1 MRLSDGE
8 VLHWPLDLHVVTQGL
23 RHIIPAHDVYEDCQY
38 YHAYTEAEIEA
49 QKVEQAESSKP
60 TLQEQ
65 VDVNAAAIE
74 ELAAMIAGGVT

>member
-8 VLHWPLDLHVVTQGL
+8 VLHWPLKLHVITQGL

-38 YHAYTEAEIEA
+38 YHAYTKAEIEA
-49 QKVEQAESSKP
+49 QKAEQAESSKP

-65 VDVNAAAIE
+65 V
-74 ELAAMIAGGVT
+74 AAMIAESVTLWCNFMCAA

>member
-8 VLHWPLDLHVVTQGL
+8 VLHWPLDLHVITQGL

-38 YHAYTEAEIEA
+38 YHAYTETEIEA

-65 VDVNAAAIE
+65 
-74 ELAAMIAGGVT
+74 LAAMIAGGITLWCNFMCAA